1 MTDDNPWQKSANQ
14 HIWMMFIQPQT
25 HSTLFFFLGSRRKIM
40 LESLCGFHF
49 YLHKPEYERSLQSQ
63 NNVSLFPDDVMF
75 HIKGQ
80 IYSAGRLGVVSL
92 GDIQKLVF

>member
-1 MTDDNPWQKSANQ
+1 
-14 HIWMMFIQPQT
+14 
-25 HSTLFFFLGSRRKIM
+25 M
-40 LESLCGFHF
+40 LESLCGFHFYHF

-63 NNVSLFPDDVMF
+63 NNVCLFPDDVMF

>member
-1 MTDDNPWQKSANQ
+1 
-14 HIWMMFIQPQT
+14 
-25 HSTLFFFLGSRRKIM
+25 M

-49 YLHKPEYERSLQSQ
+49 YHFYLHKPECERSLQSQ
-63 NNVSLFPDDVMF
+63 NNVCLFPDDVMF

-92 GDIQKLVF
+92 GDIQKLQTSFMSISSTKK